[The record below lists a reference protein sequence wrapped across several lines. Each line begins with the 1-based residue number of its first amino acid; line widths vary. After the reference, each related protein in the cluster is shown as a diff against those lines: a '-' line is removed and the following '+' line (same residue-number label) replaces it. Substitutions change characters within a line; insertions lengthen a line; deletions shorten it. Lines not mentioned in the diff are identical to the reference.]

1 MADTI
6 KPTAKAAVTRLRDL
20 GLHPVLLTGDNER
33 AARAVADQVGI
44 DDVIAG
50 VDPVGKLA
58 AIKRLQASRRTV
70 AMVGDGVN
78 DAAALAQADLGLAMG
93 TGTDAAI
100 EAADLTL
107 VGGDP
112 RAVADAITL
121 SRKTLATIKGN
132 LGWAFGYNAAALPLA
147 ASGLLNPVIA
157 AAAMAFSSV
166 FVVTN
171 SLRLRRFNQI
181 RLIPNERAE
190 SARAPPEC
198 RAPETVHNGDVSFPG
213 KRAIVEDERRP
224 EGASMKT
231 KAAVVYEPGKP
242 IEIEELDLDGPRDGE
257 VLIRYTYAGLCHSD
271 VHVQHGDLEARL
283 PMVLGHEGA
292 GIVEEVGPGVTRV
305 APGDHVVCSFIPNC
319 GICRYCATG
328 RQSICDMGATIL
340 EGYLPGERFPISGP
354 RGQYGAMCMLG
365 TFSQYGVIHQNSA
378 VKVDDD
384 LPLDKAVLVGCG
396 VPTGFGSAVNTAKVR
411 AGDTVAVYGVGGI
424 GINAVQGAR
433 YAGAKYVV
441 AIDPLEN
448 KRAKAL
454 ELGATHAFATAAE
467 AQDVITS
474 LTRGQGADSAII
486 TVGLVDADVVTAA
499 FTAVGKGGIV
509 VITGLNKLFAPTIQ
523 LPGTIL
529 TLFRKSVV
537 GSLFGDCNPTTDIP
551 RILGLY
557 QSGDIKLDEIITRT
571 YTLDEVNEGYDDLL
585 NGKNVRG
592 IIVHEH

>member
-1 MADTI
+1 
-6 KPTAKAAVTRLRDL
+6 
-20 GLHPVLLTGDNER
+20 
-33 AARAVADQVGI
+33 
-44 DDVIAG
+44 
-50 VDPVGKLA
+50 
-58 AIKRLQASRRTV
+58 
-70 AMVGDGVN
+70 
-78 DAAALAQADLGLAMG
+78 
-93 TGTDAAI
+93 
-100 EAADLTL
+100 
-107 VGGDP
+107 
-112 RAVADAITL
+112 
-121 SRKTLATIKGN
+121 
-132 LGWAFGYNAAALPLA
+132 
-147 ASGLLNPVIA
+147 
-157 AAAMAFSSV
+157 
-166 FVVTN
+166 
-171 SLRLRRFNQI
+171 
-181 RLIPNERAE
+181 
-190 SARAPPEC
+190 
-198 RAPETVHNGDVSFPG
+198 
-213 KRAIVEDERRP
+213 
-224 EGASMKT
+224 MKT
-231 KAAVVYEPGKP
+231 QAAVVYEAGKP
-242 IEIEELDLDGPRDGE
+242 IEIEELDLDGPRAGE
-257 VLIRYTYAGLCHSD
+257 VLIRYTHAGLCHSD
-271 VHVQHGDLEARL
+271 VHIQHGDLEARL

-319 GICRYCATG
+319 GTCRYCATG
-328 RQSICDMGATIL
+328 RQSICDMGANIL

-424 GINAVQGAR
+424 GINAVQGAK

-467 AQDVITS
+467 AQDVIMS

-486 TVGLVDADVVTAA
+486 TVGLVDAEVVLAG

-509 VITGLNKLFAPTIQ
+509 VITGLNKLMEPTIQ

-551 RILGLY
+551 KILGLY
-557 QSGDIKLDEIITRT
+557 QSGHIKLDEIITRT
-571 YTLDEVNEGYDDLL
+571 YRLDEVNEGYDDLL